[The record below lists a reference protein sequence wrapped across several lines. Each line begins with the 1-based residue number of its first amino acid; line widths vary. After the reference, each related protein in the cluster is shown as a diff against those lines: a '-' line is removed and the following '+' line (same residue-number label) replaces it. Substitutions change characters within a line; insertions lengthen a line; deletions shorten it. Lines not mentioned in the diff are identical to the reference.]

1 VTQDQLLLASIG
13 ALVAV
18 NVLLVVSILVRARR
32 GRRPADE
39 LLDRTEPLDDAA
51 GVEPGVDPAPAG
63 EARTAAAI
71 EAFVA
76 GAAADRPPLAADP
89 PRGLLGIA
97 RAATG
102 PDSTLADLADP
113 AAWSRAIREESARV
127 ARFGHPA
134 TVVIAELPN
143 LDTLAD
149 SFGRGVA
156 DRIALE
162 AARLLVAEGREADR
176 IARLGDARFGILL
189 TDTEETAARG
199 YVERIRGAI
208 DSWLESVGL
217 STRLAL
223 GWASPGEGSDVIGA
237 AATAE
242 QRMFDARRP
251 RSFKRVGRP
260 ERAAASPPD

>member
-223 GWASPGEGSDVIGA
+223 GWASPGEGGDVIGA